1 MAAATPYT
9 NGNGSPSSSSRQ
21 PRSADVRA
29 AAVHG
34 ALPPA
39 VNPEEYNMR
48 KPTKLEAIRLP
59 TPKKGK
65 RKGRQQTWDNIDDF

>member
-1 MAAATPYT
+1 M
-9 NGNGSPSSSSRQ
+9 
-21 PRSADVRA
+21 RA

-34 ALPPA
+34 AAPPS
-39 VNPEEYNMR
+39 NNNDEFNMR

-65 RKGRQQTWDNIDDF
+65 KKGRQQTWDNIDDF